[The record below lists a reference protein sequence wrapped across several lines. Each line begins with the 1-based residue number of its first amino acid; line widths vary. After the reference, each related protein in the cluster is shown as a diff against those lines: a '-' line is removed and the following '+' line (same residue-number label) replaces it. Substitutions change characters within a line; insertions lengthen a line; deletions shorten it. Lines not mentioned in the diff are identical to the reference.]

1 MAIKSDRWIREMSEK
16 HGMIE
21 PYAENQVRLDENGQK
36 LISYGV
42 SAMVMTFVV
51 HVSLKF
57 LPMFTR
63 QL

>member
-36 LISYGV
+36 LISYGD
-42 SAMVMTFVV
+42 FI
-51 HVSLKF
+51 HF
-57 LPMFTR
+57 LYLSNCFR
-63 QL
+63 L